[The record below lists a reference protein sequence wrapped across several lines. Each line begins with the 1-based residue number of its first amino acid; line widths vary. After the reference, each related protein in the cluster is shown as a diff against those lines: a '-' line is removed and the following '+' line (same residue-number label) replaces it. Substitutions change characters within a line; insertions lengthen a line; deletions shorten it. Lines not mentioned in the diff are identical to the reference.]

1 MKNLPK
7 RSTHLQ
13 VVYLRLYGMTL
24 IELML
29 VVAIIGL
36 LATLIFPSF
45 HSQIQSSRRGDGITQ
60 LLRLKLQ
67 QEAFR
72 TKNISYALA
81 KQLSLP
87 KSDYYTFS
95 VHNVSATTYELVAT
109 AKGSQVADKLCKTI
123 SINQSQQK
131 KPVTCFR

>member
-1 MKNLPK
+1 MKNLSK
-7 RSTHLQ
+7 SSTYQ
-13 VVYLRLYGMTL
+13 KAIFTRFDGMTL

-45 HSQIQSSRRGDGITQ
+45 QSQIQSSRRGDGITQ

-87 KSDYYTFS
+87 QSDYYTFS
-95 VHNVSATTYELVAT
+95 VTNISATTYELVAT
-109 AKGSQVADKLCKTI
+109 AKGSQVADKLCKTF
-123 SINQSQQK
+123 SINQSMQK
-131 KPVTCFR
+131 KPTTCFR

>member
-7 RSTHLQ
+7 KSTHLQ
-13 VVYLRLYGMTL
+13 ALYLRFYGMTL

-45 HSQIQSSRRGDGITQ
+45 HTQIQNSRRGDGITQ

-72 TKNISYALA
+72 TKNISYALT

-87 KSDYYTFS
+87 QSDFYTFS
-95 VHNVSATTYELVAT
+95 VTNVSATTYELVAT